1 MTTIAQAQ
9 EGSPL
14 AASAAEE
21 SPVVR
26 WVVAALTVVIFAAVV
41 VTLYAL
47 PHPAAGSAPGILP
60 TVNAALNAS
69 CTVMLVAGWIF
80 IRQRRFVAHKA
91 CMLGAVAL
99 STAFLATYLM
109 HHMSAGSV
117 RFQGEGVLKGVY
129 LAFLIPH
136 ILLALPIVPLALFTI
151 YRGWTGRFAKH
162 KKIARLTLP
171 LWLWVSVS
179 GVVVYGMLYH
189 L

>member
-1 MTTIAQAQ
+1 MTTIAP
-9 EGSPL
+9 EGRRPRGVE
-14 AASAAEE
+14 AAAE
-21 SPVVR
+21 SPAVR
-26 WVVAALTVVIFAAVV
+26 WVVAALTVVIFASIV

-47 PHPAAGSAPGILP
+47 PHPRAGADPGILP

-69 CTVMLVAGWIF
+69 CTVMLVAGFIF

-99 STAFLATYLM
+99 STAFLVTYLL
-109 HHMSAGSV
+109 HHISAGSV
-117 RFQGEGVLKGVY
+117 RFQGDGVLKGVY

-136 ILLALPIVPLALFTI
+136 VVLALPIVPLALFTI

-162 KKIARLTLP
+162 KKIARWTLP
-171 LWLWVSVS
+171 IWLWVSVS
-179 GVVVYGMLYH
+179 GVIVYAMLYH

>member
-1 MTTIAQAQ
+1 MTTIAQ
-9 EGSPL
+9 ERPRG
-14 AASAAEE
+14 AEPAKE
-21 SPVVR
+21 SPTVR
-26 WVVAALTVVIFAAVV
+26 WIVAALTVTIFAAVV

-69 CTVMLVAGWIF
+69 CTVMLVAGWVF

-91 CMLGAVAL
+91 CMLGAVVL
-99 STAFLATYLM
+99 STAFLVTYLM
-109 HHMSAGSV
+109 HHASAGSV
-117 RFQGEGVLKGVY
+117 PFQGDGVLKGVY
-129 LAFLIPH
+129 FAFLIPH
-136 ILLALPIVPLALFTI
+136 ILLAVPIVPLALFTI

-162 KKIARLTLP
+162 KKIARWTLP

-179 GVVVYGMLYH
+179 GVVVYAMLYH